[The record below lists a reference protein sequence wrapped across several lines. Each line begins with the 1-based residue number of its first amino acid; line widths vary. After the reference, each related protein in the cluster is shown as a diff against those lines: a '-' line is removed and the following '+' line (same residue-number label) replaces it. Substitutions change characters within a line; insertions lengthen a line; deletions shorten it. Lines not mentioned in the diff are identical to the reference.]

1 MTETELIQQATVGDP
16 LAMRRLYD
24 RYAPRVFA
32 VVRRMAGDDDLAQDY
47 AQDAWMRAF
56 RALPSF
62 RGDARFST
70 WIHRIAVNSALQAM
84 RQGRRKDGREESLAD
99 NIPEGSTPGD
109 TLLERRLEEAM
120 DRLPQG
126 MREILV
132 LHDVEGYTHEEIAD
146 ALGIAPGTS
155 KSQLFKAR
163 VRMRGLLT
171 GSIRTHLENH
181 AGGESP

>member
-16 LAMRRLYD
+16 LAMRRLYE

-84 RQGRRKDGREESLAD
+84 RQGHRRDGREEMLSD
-99 NIPEGSTPGD
+99 SIPQKTISGD

-132 LHDVEGYTHEEIAD
+132 LHDVEGYTHEEIGK

-155 KSQLFKAR
+155 KSQLSKAR
-163 VRMRGLLT
+163 VRMRGFLT
-171 GSIRTHLENH
+171 GSVRTHRENH
-181 AGGESP
+181 TGGELP